1 MPEIAIIGG
10 GAGGMM
16 AALTA
21 AEKAENRVTLF
32 ERQARVGRK
41 LLSTGNG
48 RCNLTNE
55 HCAPEHYH
63 SETPDFCVPAL
74 EAFDVHETLSWF
86 HARGLVT
93 VTEES
98 GRVYPLSNAANS
110 VLDVLRLSMEQAR
123 FQSTEAEITHKADR
137 MQDEMKKLF
146 LAKNCEDYIES
157 RGMEMGL
164 KIRRVSIEL
173 EQGAGGEWLPFSAS
187 VFAAGSE
194 TEVKELS
201 RLLASE
207 LGIPI
212 ERQVWTLNE

>member
-1 MPEIAIIGG
+1 MDRVLRSLISLSLFAGAVMHFCP
-10 GAGGMM
+10 AGGVR
-16 AALTA
+16 
-21 AEKAENRVTLF
+21 RVS
-32 ERQARVGRK
+32 K
-41 LLSTGNG
+41 LL
-48 RCNLTNE
+48 
-55 HCAPEHYH
+55 CA
-63 SETPDFCVPAL
+63 AIL
-74 EAFDVHETLSWF
+74 
-86 HARGLVT
+86 
-93 VTEES
+93 
-98 GRVYPLSNAANS
+98 AAS
-110 VLDVLRLSMEQAR
+110 VLAPLQDFDYDRLSMEQAR

-137 MQDEMKKLF
+137 MQDDMKKLF

-187 VFAAGSE
+187 VFAAGPE

-201 RLLASE
+201 RLLVSE